1 MKKSGVSE
9 RREKTKKSMRAAILK
24 KAKQIEVQE
33 VARPQIKNEEVLIRV
48 KAVGVCGSDA
58 HFYRDGRLA
67 GWIVKEPL
75 ILGHECAGE
84 IAQAGRS
91 VEEFQVGD
99 RVIVEPGVPCRRCE
113 WCKRGEYNLC
123 PDIRF
128 MAIPGV
134 DGAFAEYVGS
144 AADFVYPLPDGVSYE
159 EGALVEPL
167 SVAIETIKSA
177 KVELGDSVA
186 ILGAGP
192 IGILCL
198 QAARAGGATD
208 IYITDIDE
216 NRLSYVTTEFNPTVA
231 INAKEKD
238 VVEVIKRITD
248 DRGVD
253 VVLEAAGTIDTF
265 KATSKIVKKGG
276 MIVLTGIPPFREFP
290 FQASQLFDQ
299 AVQLRTIFR
308 YTNTFP
314 RAIRLVDKGMVDLK
328 SLITHRFSLDKTKEA
343 LELTMNREDGVIKA
357 VVIP

>member
-1 MKKSGVSE
+1 V
-9 RREKTKKSMRAAILK
+9 T
-24 KAKQIEVQE
+24 
-33 VARPQIKNEEVLIRV
+33 
-48 KAVGVCGSDA
+48 
-58 HFYRDGRLA
+58 
-67 GWIVKEPL
+67 
-75 ILGHECAGE
+75 
-84 IAQAGRS
+84 
-91 VEEFQVGD
+91 
-99 RVIVEPGVPCRRCE
+99 
-113 WCKRGEYNLC
+113 
-123 PDIRF
+123 
-128 MAIPGV
+128 
-134 DGAFAEYVGS
+134 
-144 AADFVYPLPDGVSYE
+144 
-159 EGALVEPL
+159 
-167 SVAIETIKSA
+167 
-177 KVELGDSVA
+177 

-198 QAARAGGATD
+198 QAAHAAGATD